1 MLTITTTNG
10 TQAIQCDDYCVRELS
25 SGYDEVIFQISIY
38 DPLYPLIQEE
48 ASIVEKS
55 SLTTQNSYLV
65 KAIDA
70 GRKTATI
77 KAQIDL
83 DEWKATLTVNYSSQS
98 SSVAGILNAVKPSGW
113 AVIDRSGITYSRTI
127 HLDSATPLDVLEKC
141 RSTFS
146 GVTFR
151 FNNTLRT
158 VTIVNMNTETSIGAF
173 ASKDLNLKENNYMG
187 KSTGFVTRL
196 YAYGKDGLSFA
207 DINNGKPYV
216 ECHEYSNRVICGYW
230 KDERYTIAANLLAD
244 AQERV
249 NSLGVP
255 KRSYDCKVV
264 DLAAV
269 DPTRYGYLD
278 FTLFTTITLLDDT
291 RASTGVKHQII
302 ERWIYPNLPHNNKV
316 VLSTTAP
323 KIQNQVTQIIDSLS
337 NPNSDFAEQQESAVE
352 AAAQRATAQITGADG
367 GYIRNIYDA
376 NGKWI
381 EQVIMNTEDILTAT
395 KVWRWN
401 MGGLGYSSTGY
412 NGTYGTAITQNG
424 EIVANYITTGTL
436 DASLVTVSNLNAS
449 NINTG
454 TLSADRIGA
463 NTITVGK
470 LTGSITGGLSNSWE
484 IDLTNGTLTIGNISA
499 SNITT
504 GTLDASNITVTN
516 LNAQSITAGY
526 ISAARIE
533 DRSLTGTK
541 IELGGITGGVSNGQP
556 LGELGLAT
564 ISGGNIGSNTITGG
578 SLGNLSLS
586 TITTSNTVQGIVDSL
601 GYADLFNAATQSNTS
616 TYPTEFT
623 ARRINA
629 IAAFYSGSFKVQE
642 QGSVVYDLTAHY
654 HSFTEQNGKIYM
666 SSPTGDSTHANFN
679 IADTQAYRD
688 GVAAVTVASRAVL
701 YCNASN
707 YSSFDTGFDCD
718 MTGSSYYYAVNGVQY
733 GRIDIRNSSGTT
745 LKTIRVKLPAGSS
758 AAIASITAEP
768 MTDTSADIVIN
779 GGNIYLKEKLKAYSS
794 SSSTTP
800 IYTENDALCDVGI
813 VVQVA
818 QNAFATSYASV
829 LTTDSTNYT
838 SYDTGYSWGTKL
850 YNPNLSSS
858 GSSVYGRIGL
868 YSASNSLLKTYR
880 FALSMSVQSASTSS
894 DYSDYYTSG
903 GEWYLKVHVK
913 NSSTEIY
920 QSGINVQRAVDWGQ
934 GGYVEVTST
943 SGNSAFIKLY
953 DRNRQPIKIGS
964 STVGKWIT
972 AGTSETFG
980 ETIS

>member
-10 TQAIQCDDYCVRELS
+10 TQAIQCDDYYVRELS

-55 SLTTQNSYLV
+55 GLTTQNSYLV

-70 GRKTATI
+70 GRNTATI

-98 SSVAGILNAVKPSGW
+98 SSVAGILNAVKPTGW

-207 DINNGKPYV
+207 EINDGKPYV

-230 KDERYTIAANLLAD
+230 KDERYTVAANLLAD

-269 DPTRYGYLD
+269 DPSRYGYLD

-291 RASTGVKHQII
+291 RASTGVKHQIV

-352 AAAQRATAQITGADG
+352 AAAQRATAQITGQQG

-376 NGKWI
+376 NGNWV
-381 EQVIMNTEDILTAT
+381 EQVIMNTNDILTAT

-436 DASLVTVSNLNAS
+436 NASLAEIINLNAS

-454 TLSADRIGA
+454 TLSADRIAA
-463 NTITVGK
+463 NSIAVSK

-484 IDLTNGTLTIGNISA
+484 IDLTNGTMTIGNISA

-504 GTLDASNITVTN
+504 GTLDATNITVTN
-516 LNAQSITAGY
+516 LNADSITAGY

-541 IELGGITGGVSNGQP
+541 IQLGGITGGVSSGGQP

-578 SLGNLSLS
+578 SLGNLSLD
-586 TITTSNTVQGIVDSL
+586 TITTDNTISGIDTSL
-601 GYADLFNAATQSNTS
+601 GYADLFNDATLAGT
-616 TYPTEFT
+616 TVYP
-623 ARRINA
+623 ARFCAGTIRC
-629 IAAFYSGSFKVQE
+629 GT
-642 QGSVVYDLTAHY
+642 LTL
-654 HSFTEQNGKIYM
+654 
-666 SSPTGDSTHANFN
+666 DST
-679 IADTQAYRD
+679 I
-688 GVAAVTVASRAVL
+688 
-701 YCNASN
+701 
-707 YSSFDTGFDCD
+707 
-718 MTGSSYYYAVNGVQY
+718 GSG
-733 GRIDIRNSSGTT
+733 
-745 LKTIRVKLPAGSS
+745 
-758 AAIASITAEP
+758 
-768 MTDTSADIVIN
+768 
-779 GGNIYLKEKLKAYSS
+779 
-794 SSSTTP
+794 
-800 IYTENDALCDVGI
+800 
-813 VVQVA
+813 
-818 QNAFATSYASV
+818 AFSATSVSTPTLYIPYGAHNYQAS
-829 LTTDSTNYT
+829 
-838 SYDTGYSWGTKL
+838 
-850 YNPNLSSS
+850 
-858 GSSVYGRIGL
+858 
-868 YSASNSLLKTYR
+868 
-880 FALSMSVQSASTSS
+880 
-894 DYSDYYTSG
+894 
-903 GEWYLKVHVK
+903 
-913 NSSTEIY
+913 
-920 QSGINVQRAVDWGQ
+920 
-934 GGYVEVTST
+934 
-943 SGNSAFIKLY
+943 
-953 DRNRQPIKIGS
+953 
-964 STVGKWIT
+964 
-972 AGTSETFG
+972 
-980 ETIS
+980 